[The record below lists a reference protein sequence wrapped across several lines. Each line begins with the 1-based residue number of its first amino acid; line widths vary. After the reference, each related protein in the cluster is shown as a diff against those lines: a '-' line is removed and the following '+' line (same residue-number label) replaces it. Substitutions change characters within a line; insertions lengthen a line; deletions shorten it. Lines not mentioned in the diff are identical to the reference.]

1 MSFQQKK
8 KRAGLKQSDGWL
20 CWLHTTSHCR
30 ERDGDGSAEVS
41 VCAVAAVWL
50 FCRSF
55 WRGGQRSWPVQD
67 QGHVRLLVMI
77 STLGRSRHLQ
87 DIWIPRTKNKI
98 GMHQIVPRPC
108 GCHSVVHCAAYLKEQ
123 ARGVRCR
130 AVCWLLC
137 GKPPHD
143 GSIVTSFTV

>member
-8 KRAGLKQSDGWL
+8 KKAGLKQSDGRL

-41 VCAVAAVWL
+41 VCAVAAVCFVGVSDEEVKGRDLSKIKVTCACWWWFPHWSALAIYRTSGSHALKTRSACIKL
-50 FCRSF
+50 FL
-55 WRGGQRSWPVQD
+55 G
-67 QGHVRLLVMI
+67 LVGV
-77 STLGRSRHLQ
+77 TL
-87 DIWIPRTKNKI
+87 
-98 GMHQIVPRPC
+98 
-108 GCHSVVHCAAYLKEQ
+108 VHCAAYLKEQ
-123 ARGVRCR
+123 ARGVRCC
-130 AVCWLLC
+130 AVCWLSC